1 MMVKILLPIWIF
13 SWAILL
19 PVDSVHSRAG
29 NNTGLALLTYGNITN
44 DKTVR
49 YAAHIILVYFF
60 TGRIQFQD
68 SLERTKAK
76 YIHSVDIL

>member
-1 MMVKILLPIWIF
+1 MMVKILLPIWLF

-19 PVDSVHSRAG
+19 PVDSVHSRVG
-29 NNTGLALLTYGNITN
+29 NNTGLALLTYGNISN
-44 DKTVR
+44 DKSVR

-60 TGRIQFQD
+60 TGRISSQH

-76 YIHSVDIL
+76 YTYSMDIL